1 MPLDEVLGSG
11 KGFLT
16 AGVLLEKKKKLL
28 EVSKN
33 MLNKFLEKNNHG
45 YYWS

>member
-16 AGVLLEKKKKLL
+16 AGVLLEEKKKKA
-28 EVSKN
+28 VRS
-33 MLNKFLEKNNHG
+33 F
-45 YYWS
+45 

>member
-16 AGVLLEKKKKLL
+16 AGVLLEEKKKA
-28 EVSKN
+28 VRS
-33 MLNKFLEKNNHG
+33 F
-45 YYWS
+45 